1 MNSKNQIVGKS
12 KSTKPKKL
20 TTKAASPQTDLP
32 FVSTGRRDAEEALQL
47 AKQRYRTLFE
57 EAPAMY
63 VITHEVE
70 GTPVILDCNQLFCR
84 TVGFCLDELL
94 NRPLADFYSP
104 ASRVQLL
111 QGGYERA
118 LTGQS
123 GTEERELVTREGRI
137 VPTVARAVPEVD
149 ATGQVT
155 GTRAMYID
163 ITERKRAEEALHQS
177 VEKFRDLFNNA
188 GIGMFRTRLDGSEIL
203 DVNERLLTIFGRTR
217 VEMVGSASV
226 IHWAD
231 PAEREEMLR
240 RLEAE
245 GRVIDFECGM
255 LNKQGEVRRCLNS
268 MRLYPAQGI
277 LEGSILDITERKQA
291 EEALR
296 ESETRLKEAQIL
308 GKIGNWEFDLAKQSI
323 EWSDETYRLYE
334 RDPTMGPPSVEEEA
348 AYYSPEEAKR
358 LGEYSRSA
366 IEQLRTFEYDLEA
379 RLPSGKIANFTT
391 TMHPVQDATGRIA
404 KLFGTVQDITK
415 QKQVEIAL
423 AEERNLLVTLMD
435 NLPDMIY
442 FKDAQSRIIRSNRAH
457 ARRVGLND
465 PDQMIGKTDFDL
477 FGEEHA
483 RAAYEDEQEIIR
495 SDQPLLDKEEKEIF
509 QDGNALWVSTTKM
522 PLRDQQGRIVGTFG
536 ISRDITER
544 KRVEEALRESE
555 DRYRRLVETFP
566 IGVIIHSQGRVVFAN
581 LASAKVIGATNPAE
595 LIGKSVIELVH
606 PDYRE
611 LALKRIRQSFS
622 ENVPAPTM
630 EEKFIQLDGIPIDV
644 QVTALPFSDAGK
656 PAMLTVFNDITAR
669 KQVEKLQDAI
679 YRISQAADHAQSLDS
694 LYPSIHA
701 IIQEVMVADN
711 FYIALFDEKNGLL
724 SFPYSVDE
732 RDPHFPP
739 RKPAKGLTEYI
750 LRTGR
755 TVLCDEALYQGL
767 IQRAEIELV
776 GAHSPIWLGVPLIVE
791 GKVIGV
797 MVVQDYINDRAYGE
811 REVRILEFVSTQV
824 AQAIVRKRLE
834 EEIRSLSLT
843 DELTGLYNRRGFTL
857 LAEQEVKLAHRMKR
871 AMLLFFGDV
880 DNLKTINDTWG
891 HAQGDLALQEISA
904 ILKENFRE
912 SDILA
917 RIGGDEFVVLAV
929 DASKE
934 NAEIITNRILASLE
948 ARNQQDEKTYH
959 LTLSLGAAR
968 YNPEAPCTVSE
979 LLTQADG
986 LMYHQKQARK
996 GKK

>member
-1 MNSKNQIVGKS
+1 M
-12 KSTKPKKL
+12 PKKN
-20 TTKAASPQTDLP
+20 
-32 FVSTGRRDAEEALQL
+32 RH
-47 AKQRYRTLFE
+47 
-57 EAPAMY
+57 PA
-63 VITHEVE
+63 
-70 GTPVILDCNQLFCR
+70 ILN
-84 TVGFCLDELL
+84 
-94 NRPLADFYSP
+94 P
-104 ASRVQLL
+104 
-111 QGGYERA
+111 
-118 LTGQS
+118 
-123 GTEERELVTREGRI
+123 
-137 VPTVARAVPEVD
+137 
-149 ATGQVT
+149 ATGMAQSM
-155 GTRAMYID
+155 GYAQAGGSNLSN
-163 ITERKRAEEALHQS
+163 ITERKR
-177 VEKFRDLFNNA
+177 V
-188 GIGMFRTRLDGSEIL
+188 
-203 DVNERLLTIFGRTR
+203 
-217 VEMVGSASV
+217 
-226 IHWAD
+226 
-231 PAEREEMLR
+231 
-240 RLEAE
+240 
-245 GRVIDFECGM
+245 
-255 LNKQGEVRRCLNS
+255 
-268 MRLYPAQGI
+268 
-277 LEGSILDITERKQA
+277 

-296 ESETRLKEAQIL
+296 ESEARLKEAQIL
-308 GKIGNWEFDLAKQSI
+308 GKIGYWEFDLAKQSI

-334 RDPTMGPPSVEEEA
+334 RDPALGPPSVEEEA

-358 LGEYSRSA
+358 LGECFRSA
-366 IEQLRTFEYDLEA
+366 IEQVRTFEYDLEA

-391 TMHPVQDATGRIA
+391 TMHTVQDATGRIV

-415 QKQVEIAL
+415 QKQAEIAL

-442 FKDAQSRIIRSNRAH
+442 FKDAQSRIIRSNWAH

-483 RAAYEDEQEIIR
+483 RAAYEDEQQIIHLG
-495 SDQPLLDKEEKEIF
+495 QPLLDKEEKEIF
-509 QDGNALWVSTTKM
+509 HDGSSLWVSTTKM

-544 KRVEEALRESE
+544 KQAEAALGESE
-555 DRYRRLVETFP
+555 DRFRRLVETLP
-566 IGVIIHSQGRVVFAN
+566 IGVIIHSQGRVLFAN
-581 LASAKVIGATNPAE
+581 LASAKISGATNPAE
-595 LIGKSVIELVH
+595 LIGKPVIKFLH
-606 PDYRE
+606 PDHRE
-611 LALKRIRQSFS
+611 IILKRIQQSFS

-630 EEKFIQLDGIPIDV
+630 EEKFIRFDGTPIDV
-644 QVTALPFSDAGK
+644 QVTTIPFSEAGE
-656 PAMLTVFNDITAR
+656 PAMLSAFNDITAR

-679 YRISQAADHAQSLDS
+679 YRISQAADHAQSLES

-711 FYIALFDEKNGLL
+711 FYIALYDEKNDLL

-732 RDPHFPP
+732 RDSHVPP
-739 RKPAKGLTEYI
+739 RKPAKGLTEYV

-755 TVLCDEALYQGL
+755 TLLCDEALYQGL
-767 IQRAEIELV
+767 TQRAEIQLV

-791 GKVIGV
+791 GKPIGV
-797 MVVQDYINDRAYGE
+797 MIVQDYINARAYGE

-824 AQAIVRKRLE
+824 AQAIFRKRLE

-843 DELTGLYNRRGFTL
+843 DELTGLFNRRGFTL
-857 LAEQEVKLAHRMKR
+857 LAEQEVKLARRMKR

-891 HAQGDLALQEISA
+891 HGQGDLALKEISA

-934 NAEIITNRILASLE
+934 NAEIITNRLQAALA
-948 ARNQQDEKTYH
+948 ARNQQGEKTYH
-959 LTLSLGAAR
+959 LTLSLGGAR
-968 YNPEAPCTVSE
+968 YDPEAPSTVSE
-979 LLTQADG
+979 LMTRADG